1 MRQPATPPAVNDG
14 PRRPWGQRPARGE
27 GEGPRVFRVSE
38 VNRAARERLES
49 TFSDFWVEGE
59 VSQAKPSRLGHVYF
73 TLSDEREVA
82 QLPCVIFANDLAR
95 SKTPLRDGVRL
106 RARGNLSLY
115 EPRGAFQMQV
125 RVILPAG
132 EGDLAQRREQVRQRL
147 DADGLFAIERK
158 RALPRLPRTIGVVTS
173 ARGAAIDDVI
183 RVAHA
188 RSAVRLVIADCQV
201 QGDGAPLSIVQA
213 LRSIQRLPELDLVI
227 LCRGGGSA
235 EDLWAFDHEQVCR
248 AVAACRVPVV
258 CGVGHESDVSL
269 AELVADVRASTPSN
283 AAERAV
289 PERDVLEAELRGFER
304 RLVAA
309 ESAQLG
315 RARLR
320 LERVLRRLGPSAR
333 VRDARGDVDRL
344 RRRLEEAQRARLR
357 RERTRIAELERRARA
372 HDPRVSL
379 QRDRRRLT
387 ALEEHLAIAARE
399 RITDERVRFARLED
413 DLRSAMRA
421 KLAEESARL
430 GTARARLRSAPE
442 APLAR
447 ARGRLVALAGR
458 LDALSPLRVLERG
471 YAITFGP
478 DGRALR
484 RSSEVRV
491 GDTIR
496 TRLHEGELVA
506 RVEAV
511 DDEGSS

>member
-1 MRQPATPPAVNDG
+1 MSDER
-14 PRRPWGQRPARGE
+14 RRPWGQRPAENRG
-27 GEGPRVFRVSE
+27 PKVFRVAE

-59 VSQAKPSRLGHVYF
+59 VSQAKPSRTGHVYF

-95 SKTPLRDGVRL
+95 AKAPLRDGVRL
-106 RARGNLSLY
+106 KVRGNLSLY
-115 EPRGAFQMQV
+115 EPRGSFQMQV
-125 RVILPAG
+125 RVLLPAG

-147 DADGLFAIERK
+147 DADGLFAAERK

-173 ARGAAIDDVI
+173 ARGAAVEDVI
-183 RVAHA
+183 RVAHG
-188 RSAVRLVIADCQV
+188 RSPVRLVVADCQV

-213 LRSIQRLPELDLVI
+213 LRSIQRLTELDLVI

-248 AVAACRVPVV
+248 AVAECRVPIV

-289 PERDVLEAELRGFER
+289 PEREVLQAEVRGLER
-304 RLVAA
+304 RLSAA
-309 ESAQLG
+309 LEAQVG

-320 LERVLRRLGPSAR
+320 HERVLRRLGAAR
-333 VRDARGDVDRL
+333 SRIHDARADLERL
-344 RRRLEEAQRARLR
+344 DRRLEDAMRARLR
-357 RERTRIAELERRARA
+357 RERESLADRERRVRA
-372 HDPRVSL
+372 HDPRVAL
-379 QRDRRRLT
+379 ARDRRQVV
-387 ALEEHLAIAARE
+387 ALEERLRTSMRGRLA
-399 RITDERVRFARLED
+399 DER
-413 DLRSAMRA
+413 
-421 KLAEESARL
+421 ARL
-430 GTARARLRSAPE
+430 GQARTRLLGSTD

-447 ARGRLVALAGR
+447 SRGRLGALAAR

-484 RSSEVRV
+484 RADAVKV
-491 GDTIR
+491 GDAVR
-496 TRLHEGELVA
+496 TRLHRGSIVA
-506 RVEAV
+506 RVESV
-511 DDEGSS
+511 ESPEEE

>member
-1 MRQPATPPAVNDG
+1 M
-14 PRRPWGQRPARGE
+14 
-27 GEGPRVFRVSE
+27 SE

-82 QLPCVIFANDLAR
+82 QLPCVIFANDLQR
-95 SKTPLRDGVRL
+95 SKTPLRDGVRV
-106 RARGNLSLY
+106 RVRGNLSLY
-115 EPRGAFQMQV
+115 EPRGSFQMQV
-125 RVILPAG
+125 RVVLAAG

-147 DADGLFAIERK
+147 DADGLFAVERK

-173 ARGAAIDDVI
+173 ARGAAIEDVI

-188 RSAVRLVIADCQV
+188 RSPVRIVIADCQV

-289 PERDVLEAELRGFER
+289 PERDVLEAELRGLER

-309 ESAQLG
+309 QSAQLG

-320 LERVLRRLGPSAR
+320 LERALRKLGPSAR
-333 VRDARGDVDRL
+333 VREARVEVERL
-344 RRRLEEAQRARLR
+344 ARRLEEAQRARLR
-357 RERTRIAELERRARA
+357 RERQRIAELERRARA

-379 QRDRRRLT
+379 QRDRRRLS
-387 ALEEHLAIAARE
+387 ALEERLAIAARD
-399 RITDERVRFARLED
+399 RTNDERARLGRLEER
-413 DLRSAMRA
+413 LRVAMRA
-421 KLAEESARL
+421 KVADEHARL
-430 GTARARLRSAPE
+430 GTARTRLFVATD

-447 ARGRLVALAGR
+447 SRGRLVALAGR

-471 YAITFGP
+471 YAIAFGP

-484 RSSEVRV
+484 HAQQVRV
-491 GDTIR
+491 GDAIR
-496 TRLHEGELVA
+496 ARLHEGELVA
-506 RVEAV
+506 RVESVVGAPNGSMHGSA
-511 DDEGSS
+511 DERENEGTS